1 MKRGQSGLS
10 LVVGIDK
17 PVGMGS
23 HDVVNRC
30 RRIFGEKRV
39 GHTGTLDPAASGV
52 LIICVGPATRLD
64 AYMDTDTKA
73 YTARVVF
80 GQATDT
86 DDAEGTVIRT
96 APVPARLR
104 DPQEARRILAG
115 IVGPQSQMP
124 PSYSAIKVNGVKGY
138 EAARKGRIID
148 LKPRAVNILAAEFLG
163 LGEDADGHLY
173 WDAAFTVSKGTYI
186 RSIARDLGASQGT
199 AAYLGALRRTRCGR
213 LDLSECVTLSALEE
227 NPGIGRVDPVLLL
240 GNRVLF
246 ATERQA
252 RAVANGSPLAVPAA
266 GEAGAARRAAGT
278 AADSPDAPGLFA
290 VGAPSGMADAGGC
303 LCIGHVRPD
312 LRPLAPGEIISVV
325 SDNKLVA
332 LYSFD
337 SQRGQLRSRCVFS
350 QGVSRGSDI

>member
-1 MKRGQSGLS
+1 M
-10 LVVGIDK
+10 GIDK
-17 PVGMGS
+17 PVGMSS

-52 LIICVGPATRLD
+52 LTICVGPATRLD
-64 AYMDTDTKA
+64 AYLDSDTKT

-80 GQATDT
+80 GRATDT

-96 APVPARLR
+96 APVPERLR
-104 DPQEARRILAG
+104 DPAEAQRILAG
-115 IVGPQSQMP
+115 IVGPHSQMP

-138 EAARKGRIID
+138 EAARKGKIID
-148 LKPRAVNILAAEFLG
+148 LKPRPVTILSAEFLG
-163 LGEDADGHLY
+163 LGEDDGGRLF
-173 WDAAFTVSKGTYI
+173 WDASFTVSKGTYI

-199 AAYLGALRRTRCGR
+199 AAHLGALRRTRCGR
-213 LDLSECVTLSALEE
+213 LDLSDCVTLQALEE
-227 NPGIGRVDPVLLL
+227 NPGIGRLDPVRLL
-240 GNRVLF
+240 GHRVLF

-252 RAVANGSPLAVPAA
+252 RAVANGSLLPLPAPR
-266 GEAGAARRAAGT
+266 EAATAARASADS
-278 AADSPDAPGLFA
+278 AADDSENLALFA
-290 VGAPSGMADAGGC
+290 VDASSGAADTGGC

-312 LRPLAPGEIISVV
+312 LHPLAPGEIISVV

-332 LYSFD
+332 LYAFD

-350 QGVSRGSDI
+350 QGVSRGSDIYIG

>member
-1 MKRGQSGLS
+1 VKRGQSGLS

-17 PVGMGS
+17 PVGMSS

-52 LIICVGPATRLD
+52 LAICVGPATRLD
-64 AYMDTDTKA
+64 AYLDSDTKT

-80 GQATDT
+80 GQAMDT

-96 APVPARLR
+96 APVPERLH
-104 DPQEARRILAG
+104 DPAEAQRVLAG

-138 EAARKGRIID
+138 EAARKGKIID
-148 LKPRAVNILAAEFLG
+148 LKPRPVNILSAEFLG
-163 LGEDADGHLY
+163 LGEDDAGRLF
-173 WDAAFTVSKGTYI
+173 WDASFTVSKGTYI

-199 AAYLGALRRTRCGR
+199 AAHLGALRRTRCGR
-213 LDLSECVTLSALEE
+213 LDLSDCVTLQALEE
-227 NPGIGRVDPVLLL
+227 NPGIGRLDPVRLL
-240 GNRVLF
+240 GHRVLF
-246 ATERQA
+246 ATEQQA
-252 RAVANGSPLAVPAA
+252 RAVANGGPLPVPASA
-266 GEAGAARRAAGT
+266 NA
-278 AADSPDAPGLFA
+278 AADDPDGLALFA
-290 VGAPSGMADAGGC
+290 VDASSGAADAGGC

-312 LRPLAPGEIISVV
+312 LHPLAPGEIISVV

-332 LYSFD
+332 LYGFD

-350 QGVSRGSDI
+350 QGVSRGSDIYIG

>member
-1 MKRGQSGLS
+1 M
-10 LVVGIDK
+10 GIDK
-17 PVGMGS
+17 PVGMSS

-64 AYMDTDTKA
+64 AYLDADTKT

-96 APVPARLR
+96 AAVPEHLR
-104 DPQEARRILAG
+104 SPEQARRILAG

-138 EAARKGRIID
+138 EAARKGKIID
-148 LKPRAVNILAAEFLG
+148 LKPRAVNILAAEFIG
-163 LGEDADGHLY
+163 LGEDAEGRLY
-173 WDAAFTVSKGTYI
+173 WDASFTVSKGTYI

-199 AAYLGALRRTRCGR
+199 AAHLGALRRTRCGR
-213 LDLSECVTLSALEE
+213 LDLSDCVTLAALEE
-227 NPGIGRVDPVLLL
+227 DPGIGRLDPVRLL
-240 GNRVLF
+240 GYRVLF

-252 RAVANGSPLAVPAA
+252 QAVANGGPLAVPAGVGA
-266 GEAGAARRAAGT
+266 SANAGASADGAAVPG
-278 AADSPDAPGLFA
+278 APGAQQPGLFA
-290 VGAPSGMADAGGC
+290 VDAPSGAADAGGC
-303 LCIGHVRPD
+303 LCIAHIRPD
-312 LRPLAPGEIISVV
+312 LRPLEPGEIISVV
-325 SDNKLVA
+325 SGNKLRA
-332 LYSFD
+332 LYGFD

-350 QGVSRGSDI
+350 QGVARGSDI